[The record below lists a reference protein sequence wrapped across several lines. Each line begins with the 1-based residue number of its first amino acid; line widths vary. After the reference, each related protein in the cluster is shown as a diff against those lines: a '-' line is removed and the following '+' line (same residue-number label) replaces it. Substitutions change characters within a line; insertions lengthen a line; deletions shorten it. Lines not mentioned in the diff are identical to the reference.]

1 MGENMFP
8 LERQKKII
16 ELLMVKKVLKM
27 TELTEELNISVD
39 TLRRDI
45 NLLAKQGK
53 IEKIYGGVKLLQP
66 NFGESTINER
76 MVSHLQE
83 KQSIAK
89 TCSGLINDGDCI
101 YIDSGSTTFQIAKYI
116 KNKKNLTVVTNSVPV
131 ITELMNSD
139 VELIIIG
146 GKVRKN
152 EQSIVT
158 FEYLFNFSELNIQ
171 KAFICT
177 SGITLEKGIS
187 DYNLEEALTRKK
199 IIELSKKIYIAAD
212 STKFGKDVTIG
223 IASLDKI
230 DTIITDQNLDKSI
243 INQFKKVST
252 NLIIADS

>member
-1 MGENMFP
+1 MFP

-39 TLRRDI
+39 TLRRDV

-53 IEKIYGGVKLLQP
+53 IEKIYGGVKLIQSK
-66 NFGESTINER
+66 FGESSIDER
-76 MVSHLQE
+76 MVSHLNE

-89 TCSGLINDGDCI
+89 TSSGLINDGDCI
-101 YIDSGSTTFQIAKYI
+101 YIDSGSTTYQIAKYI
-116 KNKKNLTVVTNSVPV
+116 KNKKNLTVVTNSIPV

-146 GKVRKN
+146 GRIRKN
-152 EQSIVT
+152 EQSVVT

-199 IIELSKKIYIAAD
+199 IIELSKEIYIAAD

-252 NLIIADS
+252 NLVISDS